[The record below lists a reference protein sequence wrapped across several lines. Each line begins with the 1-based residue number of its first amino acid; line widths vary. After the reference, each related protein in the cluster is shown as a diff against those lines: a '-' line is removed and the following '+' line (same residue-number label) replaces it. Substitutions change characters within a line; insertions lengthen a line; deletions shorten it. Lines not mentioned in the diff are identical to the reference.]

1 MTPAS
6 RKRARLPVSYDT
18 GLGRGG
24 EPPLSTPTQ
33 GQRDRSAL
41 VIFRCSSAE
50 KQELLDKAKAAGVSM
65 SMLMREAL
73 GLVEARR
80 RRPTP
85 RVDPALVL
93 QVARIGGNLNQIAR
107 CVNSAVTAGHTHEID
122 ALVVAVRLVAIE
134 RALSLLASPRTL
146 ACLQAS
152 ADTNATDQIVSER
165 HVVARLGVQA

>member
-1 MTPAS
+1 MTPPS

-33 GQRDRSAL
+33 ESRDRSAL
-41 VIFRCSSAE
+41 VIFRCSSVE
-50 KQELLDKAKAAGVSM
+50 KQQLLDKANAAGVSM

-80 RRPTP
+80 RRPMP

-107 CVNSAVTAGHTHEID
+107 CVNSAVTAGHMHEID

-134 RALSLLASPRTL
+134 RALSLLASPHAL
-146 ACLQAS
+146 ACPEAN
-152 ADTNATDQIVSER
+152 ADTSAADQIGNER
-165 HVVARLGVQA
+165 RVVARLGVQA